1 MRLRHRVTFKRQSQD
16 SDGYGNV
23 SGEFEPLFTVWGNVR
38 ETPGK
43 ERVEA
48 GSVEGIVTCTI
59 RIRDSAQARTIT
71 AADQAEARG
80 KVWNLEAPTFVS
92 DRGTFIDIKG
102 TSGGAQ

>member
-1 MRLRHRVTFKRQSQD
+1 MRLRHRVTFNRQTQVD
-16 SDGYGNV
+16 DGYGNV
-23 SGEFEPLFTVWGNVR
+23 TGEFEPLFTVWGNVR
-38 ETPGK
+38 EMPGK

-48 GSVEGIVTCTI
+48 GSVEGIITCTI

-80 KVWNLEAPTFVS
+80 KVWNLETPTFVN
-92 DRGTFIDIKG
+92 DNGAFLDIKG